1 MKYSLAERKVVTKG
15 EHWIAPGASV
25 IGSVTLE
32 NNASVWFNAVVRGDN
47 EQITIGENSQVQDGA
62 VLHANPAM
70 LRLLGCELAKV
81 GELAFDAVVAEEDR
95 TGLQTNAQACLSPGA
110 SDPPAQTV
118 TLCSRHGV
126 QRLVEWTSRRCSFGG
141 QDTVVVTCQDLSD
154 MQFVQD
160 SLQQLS
166 QMLHQIIEG
175 GPIPTFVIGVDH
187 RVTHWNRACER
198 LTGVSAMEMR
208 GADGAWR
215 GFWREPRALMADLI
229 VDEAPEDLLRSTYA
243 DGDARQIE
251 GGDGAWEV
259 EQFFP
264 QLGPEGRW
272 VHFTAVPLRDTAGR
286 IIGAIETL
294 LDVTERRQAEEALRQ
309 HRNEL
314 ELRVQERSA
323 ELRGTLHQLEAF
335 MANAPVGVARTRGAR
350 IEHHN
355 RKMAE
360 ILGWTDDRPP
370 QDTAELFR
378 SREDFEWL
386 RERSTPVLRT
396 GQAWRH
402 EMWLRHRDGRL
413 LWVQLIAYPADVE
426 HIESGAW
433 WLVEDHTEVRLAQD
447 ELRSNYDRLK
457 QTLRKLEDAQ
467 NQLLQSE
474 KMASIGQLA
483 AGVAHEINNPI
494 GFVSSNLHTLKGYVG
509 QLLALVGAYET
520 AQAQPGAQA
529 QAAVEQARDAAEIDY
544 LREDLPALMS
554 ESEDGLARVKKIV
567 QDLKDF
573 SRLDQSEWQDADLNA
588 GLESTLN
595 VVRHEVK
602 YKAEVRKLLE
612 PLPLVRCLA
621 AQLNQVF
628 MNLIVNASHAIQG
641 RGVITLAS
649 GHQEGWVWIE
659 VADTGCGMTAE
670 VQRRIFEPFFTTKPV
685 GSGTGL
691 GLSLSFSIVQKHG
704 GVILVHS
711 APGQGSAFRVWVPVA
726 GPGPDGKAG
735 TPPALPWVDWQATAA
750 QGGA

>member
-1 MKYSLAERKVVTKG
+1 MPDG
-15 EHWIAPGASV
+15 GASPV
-25 IGSVTLE
+25 QRPAADL
-32 NNASVWFNAVVRGDN
+32 AVYDAIAVPVLLHRG
-47 EQITIGENSQVQDGA
+47 EQI
-62 VLHANPAM
+62 LHANPAM
-70 LRLLGCELAKV
+70 LCLLACGLDEV

-95 TGLQTNAQACLSPGA
+95 AGLQTNARACLSPGA
-110 SDPPAQTV
+110 GDPPAQTV

-126 QRLVEWTSRRCSFGG
+126 QRRVEWMSRRCAIDGR
-141 QDTVVVTCQDLSD
+141 DTVVVTCQDLSD

-166 QMLHQIIEG
+166 QMLHQIVEG
-175 GPIPTFVIGVDH
+175 GPVATFVIGVDH
-187 RVTHWNRACER
+187 RVIHWNRACER
-198 LTGVSAMEMR
+198 LTGRSAGEMR
-208 GADGAWR
+208 GSTDAWR
-215 GFWREPRALMADLI
+215 AFFAAERPVLADLI
-229 VDEAPEDLLRSTYA
+229 VDGASEETLRAAYRGLGQPAA
-243 DGDARQIE
+243 DAGE
-251 GGDGAWEV
+251 GAWEV
-259 EQFFP
+259 EDFYP
-264 QLGPEGRW
+264 RLGSEGRW
-272 VHFTAVPLRDTAGR
+272 LYFTAVPLRDANGR
-286 IIGAIETL
+286 IVGAIETL
-294 LDVTERRQAEEALRQ
+294 QDVTQRRQAEEELRR

-314 ELRVQERSA
+314 EQLVQERSA

-335 MANAPVGVARTRGAR
+335 MQNAPVGVARTRGAR

-360 ILGWTDDRPP
+360 ILGWTDGRPP
-370 QDTAELFR
+370 QDTGELFCAP
-378 SREDFEWL
+378 EDFAWV
-386 RERSTPVLRT
+386 RECSTPVLRT

-402 EMWLRHRDGRL
+402 EMWLRHRDGRQ

-433 WLVEDHTEVRLAQD
+433 WLLEDHTEVRLAQD
-447 ELRSNYDRLK
+447 ELRSNYDQLK

-494 GFVSSNLHTLKGYVG
+494 GFVSSNLHTLKGYVE
-509 QLLALVGAYET
+509 QLLALILAYE
-520 AQAQPGAQA
+520 AADAQPGPDSR
-529 QAAVEQARDAAEIDY
+529 AAVARARTEAEIDY

-573 SRLDQSEWQDADLNA
+573 SRLDQSEWQEADLNA

-602 YKAEVRKLLE
+602 YKAEVRKQLS

-628 MNLIVNASHAIQG
+628 MNLIVNASHAIHG
-641 RGVITLAS
+641 HGVITLAS
-649 GHQEGWVWIE
+649 GHQDGWVWIE
-659 VADTGCGMTAE
+659 VADTGCGMSAE

-704 GVILVHS
+704 GVIRVHS
-711 APGQGSAFRVWVPVA
+711 VPGQGSVFRVWVPVA
-726 GPGPDGKAG
+726 GPALEDKPS
-735 TPPALPWVDWQATAA
+735 TPPELPWVDRSAA
-750 QGGA
+750 AVQGAA

>member
-1 MKYSLAERKVVTKG
+1 VT
-15 EHWIAPGASV
+15 
-25 IGSVTLE
+25 
-32 NNASVWFNAVVRGDN
+32 
-47 EQITIGENSQVQDGA
+47 Q
-62 VLHANPAM
+62 
-70 LRLLGCELAKV
+70 
-81 GELAFDAVVAEEDR
+81 
-95 TGLQTNAQACLSPGA
+95 
-110 SDPPAQTV
+110 
-118 TLCSRHGV
+118 
-126 QRLVEWTSRRCSFGG
+126 
-141 QDTVVVTCQDLSD
+141 
-154 MQFVQD
+154 
-160 SLQQLS
+160 
-166 QMLHQIIEG
+166 
-175 GPIPTFVIGVDH
+175 
-187 RVTHWNRACER
+187 
-198 LTGVSAMEMR
+198 
-208 GADGAWR
+208 
-215 GFWREPRALMADLI
+215 
-229 VDEAPEDLLRSTYA
+229 
-243 DGDARQIE
+243 
-251 GGDGAWEV
+251 
-259 EQFFP
+259 
-264 QLGPEGRW
+264 
-272 VHFTAVPLRDTAGR
+272 
-286 IIGAIETL
+286 
-294 LDVTERRQAEEALRQ
+294 RRQAEDGLRQ

-323 ELRGTLHQLEAF
+323 ELRGTCISSR
-335 MANAPVGVARTRGAR
+335 PSWPTRRWGGPHAGAR

-378 SREDFEWL
+378 TREEFEWL
-386 RERSTPVLRT
+386 RHCSTPVLLT

-402 EMWLRHRDGRL
+402 EMWLRHRDGRQM
-413 LWVQLIAYPADVE
+413 WVQLIAYPADVD

-433 WLVEDHTEVRLAQD
+433 WLVEDHTEVRRAQD
-447 ELRSNYDRLK
+447 ELRTHNEQLK
-457 QTLRKLEDAQ
+457 ATLSKLEEAQ

-509 QLLALVGAYET
+509 QLLDLVGAYET
-520 AQAQPGAQA
+520 AQARPGPRPRRRWRRPAMRPRSTTC
-529 QAAVEQARDAAEIDY
+529 ARTC
-544 LREDLPALMS
+544 PLMS

-649 GHQEGWVWIE
+649 GHRDGWVWIE
-659 VADTGCGMTAE
+659 VGDTGCGMSAE

-704 GVILVHS
+704 GVIQVHS
-711 APGQGSAFRVWVPVA
+711 VPGQGSAFRVWVPVA
-726 GPGPDGKAG
+726 GPGPDGTAG
-735 TPPALPWVDWQATAA
+735 TPPELPWVDRRPRQQGAA
-750 QGGA
+750 

>member
-1 MKYSLAERKVVTKG
+1 MPDGSGQLAHPTGAALSAYDVV
-15 EHWIAPGASV
+15 
-25 IGSVTLE
+25 
-32 NNASVWFNAVVRGDN
+32 AVPVLLHRG
-47 EQITIGENSQVQDGA
+47 GA
-62 VLHANPAM
+62 VLHANPSM
-70 LRLLGCELAKV
+70 LRLLGCPLEEARTLDVMSLVIA
-81 GELAFDAVVAEEDR
+81 EDR
-95 TGLQTNAQACLSPGA
+95 DALHEHLQACLSPDA
-110 SDPPAQTV
+110 QEPPAQPY
-118 TLCSRHGV
+118 TLESRQGV
-126 QRLVEWTSRRCSFGG
+126 RRRVEWTSRACAIEGRH
-141 QDTVVVTCQDLSD
+141 TLVVTCQDLSD

-208 GADGAWR
+208 GAEGAWR
-215 GFWREPRALMADLI
+215 GFWTAPRALLADLI

-360 ILGWTDDRPP
+360 ILGWADDRPP

-378 SREDFEWL
+378 TREEFEWL
-386 RERSTPVLRT
+386 RQRSTPVLLT
-396 GQAWRH
+396 GQAWRQ

-413 LWVQLIAYPADVE
+413 MWVQLIAYPADVD

-433 WLVEDHTEVRLAQD
+433 WLVEDHTEVRRAQD
-447 ELRSNYDRLK
+447 ELRTHNEQLK
-457 QTLRKLEDAQ
+457 ATLSKLEEAQ

-509 QLLALVGAYET
+509 QLLELVGAYEN
-520 AQAQPGAQA
+520 AQTRPGAEA
-529 QAAVEQARDAAEIDY
+529 QAAVAQARDAAEIDY

-641 RGVITLAS
+641 HGVITLAS
-649 GHQEGWVWIE
+649 GHQDGWVWIE
-659 VADTGCGMTAE
+659 VGDTGCGMSAE

-704 GVILVHS
+704 GLIQVHS
-711 APGQGSAFRVWVPVA
+711 VPGQGSTFRVWVPVA
-726 GPGPDGKAG
+726 GPGPDGTAG
-735 TPPALPWVDWQATAA
+735 TPPERPWVDRQAQASL
-750 QGGA
+750 GAP